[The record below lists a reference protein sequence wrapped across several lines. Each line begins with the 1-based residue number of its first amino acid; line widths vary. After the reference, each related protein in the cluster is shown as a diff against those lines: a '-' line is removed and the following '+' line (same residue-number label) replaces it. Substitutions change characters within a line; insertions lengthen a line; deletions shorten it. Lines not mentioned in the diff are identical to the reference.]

1 MGANP
6 DVQTGLGAN
15 RLSIVIL
22 VPSSPLR
29 ASTSSISEHIMK
41 IPRPATASRS
51 GGGGGKLALSKPL
64 PLSFTSTTT
73 ESSSTLQTTSTGVS
87 QSGLCM
93 TAFLAASWVAKTMS
107 GICGL
112 IGLKGSSVVF
122 MNSLT
127 NVSADGVGSRWHLL
141 TFRGLPPFSCTIA
154 ILNQLSP
161 FKISQYSIRLKRLE
175 ETKGI
180 AQLQILEATM
190 LIEMN
195 GKTPVVAPD
204 AFVAPTAVLIG
215 DVVVES
221 GASVWW
227 GAVIRADWNSI
238 RIGPRTSVQDNCVV
252 HCTAKSPATV
262 GADVT
267 VGHAAVL
274 HGCTV
279 EDGALIGINSTVLD
293 DAVVGE
299 EAVVSAGSVVTPG
312 TQVQPGWLVGGVPS
326 KPIKELSEKAK
337 EAFKVGKVA
346 YEELARQ
353 YLRSGA
359 GARHPDRRV

>member
-1 MGANP
+1 
-6 DVQTGLGAN
+6 
-15 RLSIVIL
+15 
-22 VPSSPLR
+22 
-29 ASTSSISEHIMK
+29 
-41 IPRPATASRS
+41 
-51 GGGGGKLALSKPL
+51 
-64 PLSFTSTTT
+64 
-73 ESSSTLQTTSTGVS
+73 
-87 QSGLCM
+87 
-93 TAFLAASWVAKTMS
+93 
-107 GICGL
+107 
-112 IGLKGSSVVF
+112 
-122 MNSLT
+122 
-127 NVSADGVGSRWHLL
+127 
-141 TFRGLPPFSCTIA
+141 
-154 ILNQLSP
+154 
-161 FKISQYSIRLKRLE
+161 
-175 ETKGI
+175 
-180 AQLQILEATM
+180 M

-337 EAFKVGKVA
+337 EAFKAGKVA
-346 YEELARQ
+346 YEELAQQ

-359 GARHPDRRV
+359 GARHPDRGV